1 MDMIYKDKSRSIEE
15 RVQDLL
21 DRMTLE
27 EKVAQVSCTMSN
39 QPDVKEVIKDGIGT
53 LSCLNS
59 SMTGNIQK
67 DRDELHEIQRYL
79 VEETRLGIPAL
90 IHNEGIAGLQIPC
103 ATTFQQSMGM
113 AATWE
118 PELARKMGEAEQK
131 QLLAFGMHA
140 LHSPLFDL
148 GRDPRWGRISETY
161 GEDPYLVAQMG
172 TAFVQG
178 IQKDDKVMATAKH
191 FIGYGNAEGGRNGG
205 ELQMG
210 ERTLKDTFSWTF
222 EAAIQDAGIMA
233 VMNGYGILNNEP
245 VATSK
250 KLLTD
255 LLREELGFTGPVVSD
270 YGSIGRADARY
281 RTSADQR
288 QTAVQALKAGIDV
301 EQPTNVCFKHL
312 YDAVKEGEVE
322 ESYLN
327 QAVER
332 VLRVKFR
339 LGLFENP
346 YGEGNFEE
354 ETRKEEYKELSQEI
368 AEKSI
373 VLLKNE
379 DQILPLGSNLKIALI
394 GPSADSK
401 VQMFGGYSSV
411 GSAGS
416 TSRDFDQTEN
426 DKFLTMAY
434 QATITEFKDG
444 LKQAGID
451 FEDEPSPEQK
461 KIIMNM
467 VKESLSRGDMEYSS
481 AQDFLDKYYPACR
494 TVRQVMEEKFGA
506 ENILYAPGC
515 EIRDEIAGGIE
526 KAVECAKQ
534 ADIVVAVMG
543 GLESMVDEKATC
555 GENRDNIHTDLE
567 ENQLKL
573 MEALFAAGKPVVTVL
588 IDGRPLSVETVSQKS
603 KALLHAWL
611 PAERGAEAIVNVLAG
626 EVNPGGKLPVTV
638 VKEASQVPMYYNRLQ
653 LFTAP
658 ETWSE
663 YIHDESNVP
672 LYPFGYGLSYTSFEY
687 SDFKVEKEVP
697 ADGSVHMSFCVK
709 NTGERDGAEIAQIYI
724 RDILSSVA
732 RPCMQLAAFAK
743 VALKAGE
750 TRTVS
755 VEINLSQLAFHN
767 DVMELVVEPGEMEV
781 FVGASSEDIRMKD
794 RFQIVGETYAVKR
807 RAHSAKVEVL

>member
-1 MDMIYKDKSRSIEE
+1 MVYKDKSKNIKE
-15 RVQDLL
+15 RVQDLMN
-21 DRMTLE
+21 RMTLE
-27 EKVAQVSCTMSN
+27 EKVAQVSCTISN
-39 QPDVKEVIKDGIGT
+39 QPNIKETIKDGIGT

-67 DRDELHEIQRYL
+67 DQKELQEIQRYL

-103 ATTFQQSMGM
+103 ATTFQQAMGM

-118 PELARKMGEAEQK
+118 PELARKMGEIEQK

-140 LHSPLFDL
+140 VHSPLFDL

-205 ELQMG
+205 ELQLG
-210 ERTLKDTFSWTF
+210 ERALKDTFSWPF

-233 VMNGYGILNNEP
+233 VMNGYGILNGEP

-250 KLLTD
+250 RLLTD
-255 LLREELGFTGPVVSD
+255 LLRTELGFIGPVVSD

-281 RTSADQR
+281 RTSANQR

-312 YDAVKEGEVE
+312 FDAVKEGELE
-322 ESYLN
+322 EAYLN

-332 VLRVKFR
+332 ILTVKFR
-339 LGLFENP
+339 LGLFDNP
-346 YGEGNFEE
+346 YGEGDFEE
-354 ETRKEEYKELSQEI
+354 EIKKEECKKLSREI

-373 VLLKNE
+373 VLLKNKE
-379 DQILPLGSNLKIALI
+379 QVLPLRKNQKVALV

-426 DKFLTMAY
+426 DKFLKMAY

-444 LKQAGID
+444 LRQIGID
-451 FEDEPSPEQK
+451 FNDEPSPEQK
-461 KIIMNM
+461 KIIMGM
-467 VKESLSRGDMEYSS
+467 LKENLSRRDTEYSS
-481 AQDFLDKYYPACR
+481 AQDFLEKYYPACR
-494 TVRQVMEEKFGA
+494 SVRQVMEEEFGD

-515 EIRDEIAGGIE
+515 GISDEIPGGIE
-526 KAVECAKQ
+526 KAVECARQ

-543 GLESMVDEKATC
+543 GLESMVDESATC

-567 ENQLKL
+567 ENQLRL
-573 MEALFAAGKPVVTVL
+573 MEALFEVGKPVVTVL
-588 IDGRPLSVETVSQKS
+588 IDGRPLSVETVSEKS
-603 KALLHAWL
+603 NALLHAWL
-611 PAERGAEAIVNVLAG
+611 PAECGAEAIVNVLTG
-626 EVNPGGKLPVTV
+626 QVNPSGKLPVTV
-638 VKEASQVPMYYNRLQ
+638 VKEAAQVPMYYNRLQ

-658 ETWSE
+658 ETWAE
-663 YIHDESNVP
+663 YIRDKSNVP
-672 LYPFGYGLSYTSFEY
+672 LYPFGYGLSYTQFEY
-687 SDFKVEKEVP
+687 SDLKVEKEVP
-697 ADGSVHMSFCVK
+697 VDGSVRMSFRIK
-709 NTGERDGAEIAQIYI
+709 NTGERDGDEVAQIYI
-724 RDILSSVA
+724 RDLLSSVA
-732 RPCMQLAAFAK
+732 RPCLQLAAFAK
-743 VALKAGE
+743 VALKSGE
-750 TRTVS
+750 TKAVS
-755 VEINLSQLAFHN
+755 VEIDLRQLAFHN
-767 DVMELVVEPGEMEV
+767 DSMELVVESGDMEI
-781 FVGASSEDIRMKD
+781 FVGASSEDIRLKD
-794 RFQIVGETYAVKR
+794 RFRISGETCAVKR
-807 RAHSAKVEVL
+807 RVHSARVIVL